1 MAEEQ
6 KEKEIE
12 EKESL
17 IRTKID
23 EHVEKAFKKSD
34 KTEADIIKEQENAEA
49 ALARVDSPAK
59 KNKDTKR
66 KNQVEKPTEQ
76 SLEREQRIVKDL
88 FNKIQDY
95 ETIDILKKHKIS
107 MHEKILKQAIDTKYK
122 ISLSKG
128 M

>member
-1 MAEEQ
+1 MAREQ
-6 KEKEIE
+6 KK

-17 IRTKID
+17 ILTKTD
-23 EHVEKAFKKSD
+23 EDMEKAFKKSD

-66 KNQVEKPTEQ
+66 KKRKQAEKPTEE

>member
-1 MAEEQ
+1 MAREQ
-6 KEKEIE
+6 KK

-17 IRTKID
+17 ILTKTD
-23 EHVEKAFKKSD
+23 EDMEKAFKKSD
-34 KTEADIIKEQENAEA
+34 KTEADIIREQENAEA

-76 SLEREQRIVKDL
+76 SLEREQRIVNDL